1 MDPIKEVWQAGV
13 VFAFG
18 GGPTIEVK
26 LPIHWSFLDGNA
38 GSHGYN
44 SLRIDGATAI
54 GVGEFVCGEARVTIT
69 DTWSVEEMVRLRRHV
84 QANPGAGAI
93 NLALEA
99 SIEIDDSRPFVPGM
113 IYSPTQWRRG
123 EMFLFAD
130 HRLAYPITS
139 VWSPAVERLFW
150 LARSRPA
157 ERDERAERMRGASRY
172 RQRTQLGS
180 VGFRIDDHGWLIAR
194 WPYAEEDRS
203 SMLDASGTPAVA
215 FYPLE
220 NGLDFVLEYEFGLLP
235 AAEFSEAIR
244 LVVERIVSLAE
255 LKPSNADLSLL
266 DAIDLRLDS
275 AAKTFRTT
283 PVGFS
288 GFILTFDPQHG
299 YDAEAKAFG
308 ASFAEHAMLG
318 SRNILEYGFTGRQLN
333 IAYCLAKRDL
343 EGWRERASAIIDSF
357 VLRMATPSGWV
368 YTLFDMS
375 TDEPLYACGDPRGVV
390 MHYLGVSPVSGT
402 YTRMMVEAGADLL
415 LSAELPELSGDRA
428 AAWLGVCQRL
438 ASLLVRIQNSDGSW
452 FRAYAPDGTPIVGGD
467 WFGEP
472 QEAARTATS
481 TVIPYLLAVAAHGD
495 PDRKFHE
502 AALRGGRYVLMHQVA
517 KAEFRGGTLDNPNLV
532 DKEAAFLAMR
542 ALFALSRNDGDAAWL
557 SGAIAAAWTAVSWH
571 SFWPVPTLAGTPV
584 DAAAVRSVGWGGI
597 NSVWG
602 VGVTDIYS
610 LFFAGDLVRLGG
622 VAKIPLFQCIAELIA
637 RSSLEIL
644 SRPGRMYG
652 FADTG
657 MQPEGISFCSQGSD
671 DGLISQGDIWGGLAW
686 PYTAGTFGL
695 GDFLNAQMAVTKV
708 ASAQSASLSPIT
720 N

>member
-1 MDPIKEVWQAGV
+1 MDPIKEVWPAGV
-13 VFAFG
+13 VFALA
-18 GGPTIEVK
+18 GGPAIEVE
-26 LPIHWSFLDGNA
+26 LPINWSFLDGIA
-38 GSHGYN
+38 GSRGYN
-44 SLRIDGATAI
+44 SLSIDGATAI
-54 GVGEFVCGEARVTIT
+54 GVGEFACGEVRVTIT
-69 DTWSVEEMVRLRRHV
+69 DDWSVEETVRLRRHV
-84 QANPGAGAI
+84 EANPGPGAI

-99 SIEIDDSRPFVPGM
+99 SIEIDDSRPLVPGM

-139 VWSPAVERLFW
+139 VWSPAMERLFW
-150 LARSRPA
+150 LARTRPG

-180 VGFRIDDHGWLIAR
+180 VGFRIDDHGRLIAR

-203 SMLDASGTPAVA
+203 AMLDASGTPAVA

-220 NGLDFVLEYEFGLLP
+220 NGLDFVLEYEFGLGP

-244 LVVERIVSLAE
+244 LVVGRIVSLAE
-255 LKPSNADLSLL
+255 LKPSNVDLNLL
-266 DAIDLRLDS
+266 DAIDFRLDS

-283 PVGFS
+283 PAGFS
-288 GFILTFDPQHG
+288 GFILTFDPQRG
-299 YDAEAKAFG
+299 YDSEAKAFG

-333 IAYCLAKRDL
+333 IAYCLAKRNL
-343 EGWRERASAIIDSF
+343 QGWRERASAVIDSF
-357 VLRMATPSGWV
+357 VSRMATHSGWV
-368 YTLFDMS
+368 YTLFDTS

-390 MHYLGVSPVSGT
+390 MHYLGTTPVSGT
-402 YTRMMVEAGADLL
+402 YTRMMAEAGSDLL
-415 LSAELPELSGDRA
+415 LSAELPELAGDRA

-438 ASLLVRIQNSDGSW
+438 AGFFVRVQNSDGSW

-472 QEAARTATS
+472 REAARTATS
-481 TVIPYLLAVAAHGD
+481 AVIPYLLAVAAHGD
-495 PDRKFHE
+495 PDDKFRE
-502 AALRGGRYVLMHQVA
+502 ATLRGGRYVLMHQVA
-517 KAEFRGGTLDNPNLV
+517 RAEFRGGTLDNPNLV
-532 DKEAAFLAMR
+532 DKEAAFLVMR
-542 ALFALSRNDGDAAWL
+542 ALFALSRHDEDAAWL

-571 SFWPVPTLAGTPV
+571 CFWPVPTLAGTPV
-584 DAAAVRSVGWGGI
+584 GAAAVRSVGWGGI

-610 LFFAGDLVRLGG
+610 LFFAGDLTRLGA
-622 VAKIPLFQCIAELIA
+622 VAKIPLFGRIAELIA
-637 RSSLEIL
+637 GSSLELL
-644 SRPGRMYG
+644 SRPGRLYG

-695 GDFLNAQMAVTKV
+695 GDFLNARMEVAVRPTF
-708 ASAQSASLSPIT
+708 SSPAT

>member
-1 MDPIKEVWQAGV
+1 VDPIKVVPPGGV
-13 VFAFG
+13 AFALG
-18 GGPTIEVK
+18 DGAAIEVK
-26 LPIHWSFLDGNA
+26 LPINWSFLDGIA

-44 SLRIDGATAI
+44 SLSIDGAIAI
-54 GVGEFVCGEARVTIT
+54 GVGEFACGKAQGAIT
-69 DTWSVEEMVRLRRHV
+69 DDWSIEDAVRLRRHV
-84 QANPGAGAI
+84 RANPGPGAI

-99 SIEIDDSRPFVPGM
+99 SIEIEDSRPFVPGM

-130 HRLAYPITS
+130 HRLAYPIAS
-139 VWSPAVERLFW
+139 VWSPALERLFW
-150 LARSRPA
+150 LARTRPA

-180 VGFRIDDHGWLIAR
+180 VGFRIDDRGRLIAR

-203 SMLDASGTPAVA
+203 AMLDASGTPAVA

-220 NGLDFVLEYEFGLLP
+220 DGLDLVLEYEFGLRP

-244 LVVERIVSLAE
+244 LVVGRIASLAE
-255 LKPSNADLSLL
+255 LKPSNVDLNLF
-266 DAIDLRLDS
+266 DAIDWRLDS

-283 PVGFS
+283 PAGFS
-288 GFILTFDPQHG
+288 GFMLTFDPQRG
-299 YDAEAKAFG
+299 YDSEAKAFG
-308 ASFAEHAMLG
+308 ASFAEHAMSG

-343 EGWRERASAIIDSF
+343 EGWRERASAVIDSF
-357 VLRMATPSGWV
+357 VSRMATHSGWV
-368 YTLFDMS
+368 YTLFDMR
-375 TDEPLYACGDPRGVV
+375 TDEPLYACGDPRGLV
-390 MHYLGVSPVSGT
+390 MHYLGASPVSGT
-402 YTRMMVEAGADLL
+402 YTRMMAEAGADLL
-415 LSAELPELSGDRA
+415 LSAELPELAGDRA
-428 AAWLGVCQRL
+428 ASWHGVCQRL
-438 ASLLVRIQNSDGSW
+438 AGFFVRVQNSDGSW

-481 TVIPYLLAVAAHGD
+481 PVIPYLLAVAAHGD
-495 PDRKFHE
+495 PGGKFRE
-502 AALRGGRYVLMHQVA
+502 AAIRGGRYVLMHQVA
-517 KAEFRGGTLDNPNLV
+517 PAEFRGGTLDNPNLV
-532 DKEAAFLAMR
+532 DKEAAFLVMR
-542 ALFALSRNDGDAAWL
+542 ALLALSRHDEDPAWL

-584 DAAAVRSVGWGGI
+584 GAAAVRSLGWGGI

-610 LFFAGDLVRLGG
+610 LFFAGDLARLGA
-622 VAKIPLFQCIAELIA
+622 VAKIPLFGRIAELIA
-637 RSSLEIL
+637 GSSLELL
-644 SRPGRMYG
+644 SRPGRLYG

-657 MQPEGISFCSQGSD
+657 MQPEGISFCSQGCD
-671 DGLISQGDIWGGLAW
+671 DGLISLGDIWGGLAW

-695 GDFLNAQMAVTKV
+695 GDFLNALMEV
-708 ASAQSASLSPIT
+708 AD
-720 N
+720 